1 MNKLFTLL
9 LLGLS
14 LSAQSQF
21 VDFESFDIEIDTFLN
36 GSDLLGTFEEDFAI
50 LPNSFDTTFSSWSGW
65 SISSMRD
72 TTTPGFMNQ
81 YSAITGGGFGSS
93 QNYAVSFS
101 SSGNQI
107 KLDSAYQGRTLA
119 GMYITNSTYAYLSML
134 DGDAF
139 AKKFGGETG
148 EDPDFFLLTIKGFI
162 NGAMTTDSI
171 DFYLAD
177 FRFEDNSQ
185 DYIVDAWTFVDLSP
199 LGAVD
204 SLSFS
209 LTSSDVGD
217 FGMNTPAYFC
227 MDKVELAPVDNPIAD
242 FENLTV
248 PQDSF
253 LNGSDLNGGFVSGDY
268 FFPNSFDTAFSSWTG
283 WAISNTTDTTTPG
296 FMNQYSAITGV
307 GVDNTPTYGVSFS
320 FSPNTIRLDSS
331 AAGQP
336 VSGLYLTNSTYAY
349 LSMLEGD
356 AFAKKFGGET
366 GDDPDF
372 FLLTI
377 KGFFNGEASTDSID
391 FYLADYR
398 FEDNSL
404 DYIIDEWTYI
414 DLGELGP
421 VDSLSFALSSSDV
434 GDFGM
439 NTPAYFCVDQ
449 VGAEQLTTGLFT
461 SVPQRLSFNIFPNPS
476 TDYIQIDQAQPV
488 SYQIFDLQ
496 GRQLASPTRLIPGES
511 ISVSHLPQ
519 GNYFLQVQEGEKLGG
534 GWFSKR

>member
-227 MDKVELAPVDNPIAD
+227 MDKVELESLPTS
-242 FENLTV
+242 L
-248 PQDSF
+248 
-253 LNGSDLNGGFVSGDY
+253 
-268 FFPNSFDTAFSSWTG
+268 FP
-283 WAISNTTDTTTPG
+283 
-296 FMNQYSAITGV
+296 
-307 GVDNTPTYGVSFS
+307 
-320 FSPNTIRLDSS
+320 
-331 AAGQP
+331 
-336 VSGLYLTNSTYAY
+336 
-349 LSMLEGD
+349 
-356 AFAKKFGGET
+356 
-366 GDDPDF
+366 
-372 FLLTI
+372 
-377 KGFFNGEASTDSID
+377 SI
-391 FYLADYR
+391 
-398 FEDNSL
+398 
-404 DYIIDEWTYI
+404 
-414 DLGELGP
+414 
-421 VDSLSFALSSSDV
+421 
-434 GDFGM
+434 
-439 NTPAYFCVDQ
+439 
-449 VGAEQLTTGLFT
+449 
-461 SVPQRLSFNIFPNPS
+461 PQRLTLHIYPNPS
-476 TDYIQIDQAQPV
+476 ADYIQIDQAQPLT
-488 SYQIFDLQ
+488 YQIFDLQ

-534 GWFSKR
+534 GWFVRR